1 MIYHLL
7 NSRHWFGSTLAVIF
21 GAGFLSGCAGTR
33 VLWQQP
39 AATPEKTICLT
50 FDDGPNG
57 VATTRVLEILR
68 QHHIQATF
76 FLIGKNV
83 ERDPAL
89 ARRIVQEGHLVGNH
103 SYGHE
108 NLLAFQSIQRIRH
121 NLERT
126 NQLIQDA
133 TGVSPRYFRPPNGL
147 MTPRLQQVCN
157 ELGLTPVGVHIFVN
171 DSFMTNPRHI
181 ATKVLRRIQGGAY
194 IVVLHDG
201 LGTLNAPSRTIVAEA
216 LENLIPELSK
226 GGYHWATPE
235 HISTEAL

>member
-1 MIYHLL
+1 M
-7 NSRHWFGSTLAVIF
+7 
-21 GAGFLSGCAGTR
+21 R

-39 AATPEKTICLT
+39 AATPTKTICLT

-57 VATTRVLEILR
+57 VATTRVLEVLR
-68 QHHIQATF
+68 RYHIQATF

-108 NLLAFQSIQRIRH
+108 NLLAFQSAKHIRE

-126 NQLIQDA
+126 NHLIRDA
-133 TGVSPRYFRPPNGL
+133 TGVSPHYFRPPNGL
-147 MTPRLQQVCN
+147 MTARLQQVCN

-171 DSFMTNPRHI
+171 DSFMANPQRI
-181 ATKVLRRIQGGAY
+181 ATKVLRRIRGGTY

-201 LGTLNAPSRTIVAEA
+201 LGTMNAPSRTIIAEA
-216 LENLIPELSK
+216 LERLIPELTK
-226 GGYHWATPE
+226 QGYRWMTPE
-235 HISTEAL
+235 RILKEVSEKPESA